1 MTKKP
6 ASSAS
11 LVDLVT
17 TFSAVFGKVLYLVIS
32 LTLLGFAIGVI
43 VQSLWNVWVA
53 IRVEG
58 DAMGAMLDAIGLT
71 VLALAVIDV
80 SKYLFDEEVIR
91 SRELRAAA
99 ESRGTLTKF
108 LTIISIAVS
117 LEAVVLIFGAT
128 KNSITEYVVY
138 AGLLLFAVVAIVI
151 SLGVYQW
158 LSAKTEQMTG
168 KGVAANEAPRKER

>member
-1 MTKKP
+1 MPK
-6 ASSAS
+6 SEGSER
-11 LVDLVT
+11 LVDAISRFTV
-17 TFSAVFGKVLYLVIS
+17 VFGKVLYFVIA
-32 LTLLGFAIGVI
+32 LTLLGIAIGVI
-43 VQSLWNVWVA
+43 GYSLWNVWVEVRA
-53 IRVEG
+53 EG
-58 DAMGAMLDAIGLT
+58 DPMRALLDAIGLT

-99 ESRGTLTKF
+99 EARGTLTKF

-128 KNSITEYVVY
+128 KGNITEYVIY
-138 AGLLLFAVVAIVI
+138 AGFLLFAVVAIVVA
-151 SLGVYQW
+151 LGVYQW

-168 KGVAANEAPRKER
+168 KGAGANEAPKKER